1 MSIDQEPKQVNR
13 IPGATPA
20 DPSDSHDRDLGD
32 RVAETLRPL
41 KPKLRGWLHLGW
53 TPLAFISGLILVIGA
68 PTTLG
73 KIGGAVFLVGS
84 LLLFGTSALYHRR
97 TWSPL
102 GDRTLRRIDHAN
114 IFVFIAATYTPL
126 SLLLLTGGSRIL
138 LLAIIWS
145 AAVAGL
151 LFRVLWLSAPRPLY
165 VALYLVMGWAA
176 LGWLGQFLASG
187 GPLILSLIVAGGLC
201 YTVGA
206 IVYARKRPDP
216 SPRWFGFHEIF
227 HAFTILGSGCHF
239 AAIALATFR

>member
-1 MSIDQEPKQVNR
+1 MSIDQRRDQDTAGNKSVDQ
-13 IPGATPA
+13 
-20 DPSDSHDRDLGD
+20 DLGG
-32 RVAETLRPL
+32 RVVETLRPL

-53 TPLAFISGLILVIGA
+53 TPLAFISGLVLVIGA

-73 KIGGAVFLVGS
+73 RIGGVVFLIGS

-97 TWSPL
+97 TWSPV

-126 SLLLLTGGSRIL
+126 ALLLLTGASRVA
-138 LLAIIWS
+138 LLAIIWT
-145 AAVAGL
+145 AAVCGL

-216 SPRWFGFHEIF
+216 WPRWFGFHEVF
-227 HAFTILGSGCHF
+227 HTFTILAFVSHYVGVS
-239 AAIALATFR
+239 IATYSLR